1 LRLPWFAWKL
11 HRQKRHYAGYL
22 GAYRVVRRHCRRL
35 RGLGCLGFTPNNFH
49 AAITRELVMLCST
62 DPSLPDYPMAISF
75 FDGFAV
81 GAYQYHS
88 HVTSA
93 SRGAHFACLPHPPP
107 PRSEAIAKF
116 VAWARAHP
124 ETMYAL
130 PVDSMFRYLGEQ
142 YSCRS

>member
-1 LRLPWFAWKL
+1 M
-11 HRQKRHYAGYL
+11 
-22 GAYRVVRRHCRRL
+22 
-35 RGLGCLGFTPNNFH
+35 GFTPDNFH
-49 AAITRELVMLCST
+49 AAITRDLVMLCST

-107 PRSEAIAKF
+107 PRSEADRQIRRLG
-116 VAWARAHP
+116 AR
-124 ETMYAL
+124 TSRDDVSL

-142 YSCRS
+142 YPCRS